1 MTRIAIVAA
10 SEALRSALA
19 SALATSPAF
28 EIVGVSASTDETP
41 ESAEVV
47 LIARTVSRLAVRAAT
62 HDLLGAAA
70 AADPPLSHREREV
83 LALLADGLGNKQ
95 IAARLDISVNTV
107 KTHLEMLFDK
117 LGASSRAEAV
127 AIGVRRGALLL

>member
-19 SALATSPAF
+19 SALAGSSAF
-28 EIVGVSASTDETP
+28 EIVGVAASADEAP
-41 ESAEVV
+41 ASAEVV
-47 LIARTVSRLAVRAAT
+47 LVARAEHPSSRAVRAGT
-62 HDLLGAAA
+62 YDVFGGTDP
-70 AADPPLSHREREV
+70 ADPPLTHREREI

-95 IAARLDISVNTV
+95 IAARLDISINTV

-117 LGASSRAEAV
+117 LGASSRAEA
-127 AIGVRRGALLL
+127 